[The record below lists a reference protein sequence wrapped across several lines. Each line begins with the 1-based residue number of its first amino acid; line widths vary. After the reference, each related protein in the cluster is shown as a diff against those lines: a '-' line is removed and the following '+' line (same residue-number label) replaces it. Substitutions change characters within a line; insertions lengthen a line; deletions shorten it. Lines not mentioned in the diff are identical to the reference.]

1 MESGNAP
8 KEILKSFIDLASMA
22 KGLMDEN
29 QQSSF
34 QRDLERL
41 FPSTRGGGEQVE
53 SREPHRVGAGES
65 SASTTTDII
74 LILQHGL
81 PQNVR
86 LEKYRDQKLVETPS
100 KFAISFHV
108 KSSDSRFVTWFMPF
122 LKFGL
127 SRLSFEV
134 FHTKANTDLF

>member
-41 FPSTRGGGEQVE
+41 FPSTRGGGERVE

-65 SASTTTDII
+65 SASTTTDINTNFTI
-74 LILQHGL
+74 RSSTKRAIG
-81 PQNVR
+81 
-86 LEKYRDQKLVETPS
+86 EIYGS
-100 KFAISFHV
+100 KACG
-108 KSSDSRFVTWFMPF
+108 DSQQICYFFPC
-122 LKFGL
+122 KIQ
-127 SRLSFEV
+127 
-134 FHTKANTDLF
+134 